1 MTPKQVHFLTFP
13 RCLAAATTQPDTELI
28 PLACFLA
35 TGPSVG
41 TGVGHIYCSIC
52 FFSGFRAPE
61 VARGNVIYNQQADV
75 YSFGLLLYDI
85 WTTGGRIIEGLRF
98 PNEFDELAI
107 QGKLPG
113 KFCFIYKED
122 FFLSASVLIHSLMI
136 FA

>member
-1 MTPKQVHFLTFP
+1 MAPGQARLLTFP
-13 RCLAAATTQPDTELI
+13 RYLTAAMTQPDIELI
-28 PLACFLA
+28 PLICFLA
-35 TGPSVG
+35 TGPNVG
-41 TGVGHIYCSIC
+41 TGIGHIYCSIC
-52 FFSGFRAPE
+52 FLSGFRAPE

-75 YSFGLLLYDI
+75 YSFGLLLHDI

-113 KFCFIYKED
+113 RFNVIYKED
-122 FFLSASVLIHSLMI
+122 FFLSARVLIHSLMS